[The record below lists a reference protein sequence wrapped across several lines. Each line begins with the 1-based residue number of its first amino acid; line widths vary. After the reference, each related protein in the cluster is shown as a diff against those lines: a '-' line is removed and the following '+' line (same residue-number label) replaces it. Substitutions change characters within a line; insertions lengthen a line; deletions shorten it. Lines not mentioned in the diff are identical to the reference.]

1 MSIARFLFH
10 CAAPK
15 VFLCHASE
23 DVKPAQQIAVALRQ
37 AGCKVFFDEHSLP
50 AGGDYH
56 QRIDASIR
64 KCDLFVFLMTRDS
77 LAQGKYTINELTLAM
92 ERWADPGGHV
102 LPVNI
107 GAIPAGDVPPYLG
120 AVTMHTPTGNL
131 AAGVR
136 HEVEKILLPRAQTK
150 FLTVLVGIV
159 AVIAVAVFLAINSLS
174 LWQERQRAPAQADG
188 MPQPSRPP
196 KSPTMARPT
205 DCSAVLPLLIEAQ
218 QWMADTLSAQSA
230 LKALDLYREAR
241 NSIRST
247 ELLRRVDADAIALA
261 ERAASDNNHYLAAQ
275 RYAAAFQPL
284 VMDCSPGGHE

>member
-1 MSIARFLFH
+1 MANFFFLF
-10 CAAPK
+10 AAPK

-23 DVKPAQQIAVALRQ
+23 DVKPAEQIAVALQQ

-56 QRIDASIR
+56 QRIGAAIR

-77 LAQGKYTINELTLAM
+77 LAPGKYTLNELTLAR
-92 ERWADPGGHV
+92 ERWANPGGHV

-107 GAIPAGDVPPYLG
+107 GAIPARDVPPYLG

-136 HEVEKILLPRAQTK
+136 HDVEKILLPRAQTK
-150 FLTVLVGIV
+150 FLTVLVG
-159 AVIAVAVFLAINSLS
+159 AVPIAVLAVNSLS
-174 LWQERQRAPAQADG
+174 LWQARQWEPAPAAG
-188 MPQPSRPP
+188 MSQPSMPP
-196 KSPTMARPT
+196 KPLTMARPT
-205 DCSAVLPLLIEAQ
+205 DCSAVLPSLIEAQ
-218 QWMADTLSAQSA
+218 QWLADTLSAQSA
-230 LKALDLYREAR
+230 RKALDLYREAR
-241 NSIRST
+241 NSIRSR

-261 ERAASDNNHYLAAQ
+261 EQAASDNNPYLAAQ

-284 VMDCSPGGHE
+284 VMDCSSGGHE